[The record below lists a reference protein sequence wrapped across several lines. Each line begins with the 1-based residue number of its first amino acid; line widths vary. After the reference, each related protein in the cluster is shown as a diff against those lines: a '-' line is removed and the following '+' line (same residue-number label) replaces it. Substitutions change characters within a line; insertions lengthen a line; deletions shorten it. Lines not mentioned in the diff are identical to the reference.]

1 MDLNL
6 IPFGLIESNDELVDV
21 AVVKRGKQCGCICP
35 SCRTPLVARY
45 GETNVWHFAH
55 AFKNVY
61 EKTKNEC
68 VYSFYLSVMLM
79 ARQLVGSKIT
89 LTLPSYQS
97 CVQEHVTELSF
108 FSFQE
113 DFTVTQEKDITIE
126 KIQVETN
133 FSGVPVDIIGGI
145 HGFEFVIY
153 FTHPK
158 RAVPTELTNPIN
170 LKCGIISIALD
181 SLPELFLEARRNKTK
196 YKDVLI
202 DLLSSKESKTWVYH
216 PNFKKAEAVALQDL
230 EQKIKQ
236 EKKNSDERI
245 RIAKENQL
253 KLELELEMKS
263 KINKNFFTP
272 NSKGIFVEEER
283 IINNIWALLKNEWV
297 NYNLL
302 ALKVIDS
309 YLYYDDDRIISTS
322 PPY

>member
-202 DLLSSKESKTWVYH
+202 DLLSSK
-216 PNFKKAEAVALQDL
+216 F
-230 EQKIKQ
+230 
-236 EKKNSDERI
+236 
-245 RIAKENQL
+245 
-253 KLELELEMKS
+253 
-263 KINKNFFTP
+263 
-272 NSKGIFVEEER
+272 
-283 IINNIWALLKNEWV
+283 
-297 NYNLL
+297 
-302 ALKVIDS
+302 
-309 YLYYDDDRIISTS
+309 
-322 PPY
+322 